1 MFFFLSK
8 IVANRKFHSLLRII
22 FSKKQVKKRAPQETK
37 MFNLIQK
44 RMLDKF
50 TFITLSFTCS
60 LAKDINKNYWWNRDN
75 KYFYKYFFILIL
87 TIFFK

>member
-22 FSKKQVKKRAPQETK
+22 FSKKQVKKRAAQETK

-50 TFITLSFTCS
+50 AFITLSFTVV
-60 LAKDINKNYWWNRDN
+60 WPT
-75 KYFYKYFFILIL
+75 IL
-87 TIFFK
+87 TKTIGETVIINFFLHIFFHFNSNNIL